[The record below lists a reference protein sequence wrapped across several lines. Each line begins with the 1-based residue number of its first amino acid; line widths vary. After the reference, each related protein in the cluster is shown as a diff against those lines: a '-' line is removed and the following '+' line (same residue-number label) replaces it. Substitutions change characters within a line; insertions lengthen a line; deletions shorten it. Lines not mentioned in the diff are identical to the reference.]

1 MAKVVVVV
9 ASAVDG
15 AEVFELGIGRL
26 WFLERQD
33 EFEIDRYAELMEAC
47 YC

>member
-1 MAKVVVVV
+1 MAKAVVVVVV
-9 ASAVDG
+9 ASVVDD

-33 EFEIDRYAELMEAC
+33 GFEIDR
-47 YC
+47 